1 MGNGSTAD
9 VGRLANPK
17 KDERDLCGAMAEQR
31 RQDGCDDN
39 ESAPQQFV
47 HLIGF
52 RDPDARRVQGTRPRP
67 PSPKS

>member
-9 VGRLANPK
+9 VGSLANPK
-17 KDERDLCGAMAEQR
+17 TEKICGAMVEQR
-31 RQDGCDDN
+31 RHDGCDDN

-47 HLIGF
+47 HLVGC
-52 RDPDARRVQGTRPRP
+52 RDRNTRRAPSVHPRQ

>member
-9 VGRLANPK
+9 VGSLANSK
-17 KDERDLCGAMAEQR
+17 TEKICGAMAEQR
-31 RQDGCDDN
+31 RHDGCDDN

-47 HLIGF
+47 HLVGC
-52 RDPDARRVQGTRPRP
+52 RDRNTRRAPGGMQSRQ